1 MDPDVLEDVVEVSLP
16 LVHVVPDPDHG
27 GLVDLLLRPHV
38 QHVRGDDV
46 SKLGPG
52 DLEELLILD
61 HLLEVI
67 PGVLGRDPLEPS
79 AGVSLGEGPDAQA
92 VAWIKLPLE
101 KLATKLL
108 NIVTII

>member
-1 MDPDVLEDVVEVSLP
+1 MLEDVEEVSLP
-16 LVHVVPDPDHG
+16 LVHVVPDPGHG
-27 GLVDLLLRPHV
+27 GLVHLLLRPHA

-46 SKLGPG
+46 NKLGPG

-67 PGVLGRDPLEPS
+67 PGVLGRDLLEPF

-92 VAWIKLPLE
+92 VAWIKLALE
-101 KLATKLL
+101 KLAAKIL
-108 NIVTII
+108 NIVSII